1 MAYFSILDLEKP
13 EAEIA
18 SRPGFFWDLNL
29 NQIIDMI
36 QLQSP
41 QYNISKM
48 YYRFPTDE
56 ACVEYRKKIYG
67 DVKRTEVYECLR
79 VFSEGMRRSA
89 AAGGSREAAKTRL
102 QRGAWHVAAVQ
113 EYCAAVSGLQAAL
126 SGIQLQSEGLRRL
139 SEYLDDYTE
148 QEDFQKCR
156 REAESI
162 QQTLENFHLI
172 LEIEDNRIVI
182 TQGKRN
188 CSYAKKLGYG
198 EDVKKLTPFLP
209 GPGMSP
215 LEEAI
220 FDTFRRKN
228 PEFFDRVEDFSERF
242 PSYEDSTIL
251 QLEQE
256 IQYYLAFWRF
266 EEKLKEQG
274 FDFCAPD
281 KGGSREMKAEGLY
294 DLALACANCTR
305 GRFVVSNDFVYKEGE
320 QFFVVGGP
328 NQGGKTT
335 FARSLGQLVYFA
347 GMGLDVPAARAYV
360 PYFAA
365 LLTHFSAEE
374 SLGSGKGKLKEE
386 LTRLAPMMKE
396 QAEGAFVIINELFT
410 TAAHY
415 DGCVMGKRVLT
426 HFIEKG
432 CMGIYVTHLKEL
444 GNSIEGVTA
453 LTAML
458 DGSRERKRTYKI
470 SREKLGDVGYA
481 EDIVNKYGLT
491 YQELHRRLMGDKEG
505 RNEGKAIISGQG
517 MEG

>member
-1 MAYFSILDLEKP
+1 MVYFSILDLEKP
-13 EAEIA
+13 EADSI

-41 QYNISKM
+41 QYDITKM
-48 YYRFPTDE
+48 YYRVPADE
-56 ACVEYRKKIYG
+56 ACVEYRKKIYE
-67 DVKRTEVYECLR
+67 DIKHPEIYECLR
-79 VFSEGMRRSA
+79 AFSEGMRRAA
-89 AAGGSREAAKTRL
+89 AAGRNREAAKTRL
-102 QRGAWHVAAVQ
+102 QKGAWHVDAVQ
-113 EYCAAVSGLQAAL
+113 RYCAAVSGLQAAL
-126 SGIQLQSEGLRRL
+126 SGIQFQSEGLRRL
-139 SEYLDDYTE
+139 SEYLNYYTE
-148 QEDFQKCR
+148 QEAFQKCR
-156 REAESI
+156 GEAESI
-162 QQTLENFHLI
+162 QRALENLHLI

-188 CSYAKKLGYG
+188 GSYAKKLGYG
-198 EDVKKLTPFLP
+198 EDVKKLTPFP
-209 GPGMSP
+209 PTPGMTP

-220 FDTFRRKN
+220 FDTFRKKN

-256 IQYYLAFWRF
+256 VQYYLAFWRF
-266 EEKLKEQG
+266 EEKMKEQG

-281 KGGSREMKAEGLY
+281 KDGNREMEAEGLY

-305 GRFVVSNDFVYKEGE
+305 GRTVVSNDFVYREGE
-320 QFFVVGGP
+320 RFFVVGGP

-347 GMGLDVPAARAYV
+347 GMGLDVPAVGANV

-365 LLTHFSAEE
+365 LLTHFSVEE

-386 LTRLAPMMKE
+386 LMRLAPMMKE
-396 QAEGAFVIINELFT
+396 QAERAFVIINELFT

-415 DGCVMGKRVLT
+415 DGCIMGKRVLT

-491 YQELHRRLMGDKEG
+491 YQELHRRLMRDKEG
-505 RNEGKAIISGQG
+505 WQ
-517 MEG
+517 

>member
-1 MAYFSILDLEKP
+1 MAYFSVLDLEKP
-13 EAEIA
+13 EAESA
-18 SRPGFFWDLNL
+18 SRAGFFWDLNL

-36 QLQSP
+36 QQQSP
-41 QYNISKM
+41 QYDISKM
-48 YYRFPTDE
+48 YYRFPLDE
-56 ACVEYRKKIYG
+56 ACVEYRKKIYE
-67 DVKRTEVYECLR
+67 DIKQTEIYECLR
-79 VFSEGMRRSA
+79 AFSEGMRRA
-89 AAGGSREAAKTRL
+89 AVAESYRETVKTEL
-102 QRGAWHVAAVQ
+102 QRNAWHVNGAY
-113 EYCAAVSGLQAAL
+113 EYCTAVNGLQAAL

-139 SEYLDDYTE
+139 SEYLDNYTV
-148 QEDFQKCR
+148 QEAFQKCR
-156 REAESI
+156 GEAESI
-162 QQTLENFHLI
+162 QRTLENLHLI

-182 TQGKRN
+182 TQGKQN
-188 CSYAKKLGYG
+188 CSYEKKLGYG
-198 EDVKKLTPFLP
+198 EDAKKLTPFLHV
-209 GPGMSP
+209 PGMSP
-215 LEEAI
+215 LEVAI

-242 PSYEDSTIL
+242 PSYEDTTIL

-266 EEKLKEQG
+266 EEKMKEHG

-281 KGGSREMKAEGLY
+281 KDGNREMEAERLY

-305 GRFVVSNDFVYKEGE
+305 GRFVVSNNFVYREGE
-320 QFFVVGGP
+320 RFFVVGGP

-347 GMGLDVPAARAYV
+347 GMGLDVPAARANV

-386 LTRLAPMMKE
+386 LIRLVPMMKE

-415 DGCVMGKRVLT
+415 DGCIMGKRVLT
-426 HFIEKG
+426 HFIKNG
-432 CMGIYVTHLKEL
+432 CMGIYVTHLREL

-458 DGSRERKRTYKI
+458 DGSKERKRTYKI
-470 SREKLGDVGYA
+470 SREKMGSVGYA

-491 YQELHRRLMGDKEG
+491 YQELHQRLMRDKEG
-505 RNEGKAIISGQG
+505 WQ
-517 MEG
+517 

>member
-1 MAYFSILDLEKP
+1 MAYFSVLDLEQP
-13 EAEIA
+13 EAESA

-41 QYNISKM
+41 QYDISKI

-56 ACVEYRKKIYG
+56 ACVEYRRKIYG
-67 DVKRTEVYECLR
+67 DVKQTEVYECFR
-79 VFSEGMRRSA
+79 TFSEGMRRA
-89 AAGGSREAAKTRL
+89 AVSGGNREAAKTRL
-102 QRGAWHVAAVQ
+102 QVGAWHVSAVQ

-139 SEYLDDYTE
+139 SEYLDNYTE
-148 QEDFQKCR
+148 QEAFQKCR
-156 REAESI
+156 AEAESI
-162 QQTLENFHLI
+162 QRTLEDIHLI
-172 LEIEDNRIVI
+172 LEVEDNRIVI

-198 EDVKKLTPFLP
+198 EDVKKLTPFPP

-220 FDTFRRKN
+220 LDTFRRKN
-228 PEFFDRVEDFSERF
+228 PELFDRVEDFAEKYS
-242 PSYEDSTIL
+242 SYEDNVIL
-251 QLEQE
+251 QMERE
-256 IQYYLAFWRF
+256 IQYYLAFFRF
-266 EEKLKEQG
+266 EEKMKEQG

-281 KGGSREMKAEGLY
+281 KDAGREMEAGGLY
-294 DLALACANCTR
+294 DLALACANFIR
-305 GRFVVSNDFVYKEGE
+305 GKVVVCNDFTYGEGE
-320 QFFVVGGP
+320 RFFVVGGP

-335 FARSLGQLVYFA
+335 FARSMGQLVYFA
-347 GMGLDVPAARAYV
+347 GMGLDVPAKRANV
-360 PYFAA
+360 PHFTA

-415 DGCVMGKRVLT
+415 DACVMGKRVLT
-426 HFIEKG
+426 YFIEKG

-481 EDIVNKYGLT
+481 EDIVKKYGLT
-491 YQELHRRLMGDKEG
+491 YQELHRRLMGDKE
-505 RNEGKAIISGQG
+505 ECQ
-517 MEG
+517 

>member
-1 MAYFSILDLEKP
+1 MAYFSVLDLEKP
-13 EAEIA
+13 EAESA

-29 NQIIDMI
+29 NQIIDLI

-41 QYNISKM
+41 QYDISKM
-48 YYRFPTDE
+48 YYRFPADE
-56 ACVEYRKKIYG
+56 ACVEYRKKIYK
-67 DVKRTEVYECLR
+67 DIKQTDIYECLR
-79 VFSEGMRRSA
+79 IFSEGMRRA
-89 AAGGSREAAKTRL
+89 AVAGGNREAAKTRL
-102 QRGAWHVAAVQ
+102 QRGAWHVDAVRG
-113 EYCAAVSGLQAAL
+113 YCAAVSGLQAAL
-126 SGIQLQSEGLRRL
+126 SGIQLRSEGLRSL
-139 SEYLDDYTE
+139 SEYLNNYTDR
-148 QEDFQKCR
+148 EDFQKCR
-156 REAESI
+156 GEAESI
-162 QQTLENFHLI
+162 QRALEEFHLI

-188 CSYAKKLGYG
+188 GSYAKKLGYG
-198 EDVKKLTPFLP
+198 ENVKKLTPFP
-209 GPGMSP
+209 PMQGMIP

-220 FDTFRRKN
+220 FDTFRKKN
-228 PEFFDRVEDFSERF
+228 PELFDRVEDFAERF
-242 PSYEDSTIL
+242 PSYEDNTIL

-256 IQYYLAFWRF
+256 VQYYLAFWRF
-266 EEKLKEQG
+266 EEKMKEQG
-274 FDFCAPD
+274 FVFCAPD
-281 KGGSREMKAEGLY
+281 KDKSREMEAEGLY

-305 GRFVVSNDFVYKEGE
+305 GRFVVSNDFVYREGE
-320 QFFVVGGP
+320 RFFIVGGP

-347 GMGLDVPAARAYV
+347 GMGLDVPAAGANV

-415 DGCVMGKRVLT
+415 DGCIMGKRVLT

-491 YQELHRRLMGDKEG
+491 YQELHRRLMRDREG
-505 RNEGKAIISGQG
+505 WQ
-517 MEG
+517 

>member
-1 MAYFSILDLEKP
+1 MAYFSILDLEPP
-13 EAEIA
+13 ENVNA
-18 SRPGFFWDLNL
+18 SKVGFFWDLNL
-29 NQIIDMI
+29 NQIIDVI

-41 QYNISKM
+41 QYDISKM
-48 YYRFPTDE
+48 YYRFPADE
-56 ACVEYRKKIYG
+56 ACVEYRKKIYR

-79 VFSEGMRRSA
+79 NFSERMRRMA
-89 AAGGSREAAKTRL
+89 AAENYRDTVKTAL
-102 QRGAWHVAAVQ
+102 QRKAWHANAAYL
-113 EYCAAVSGLQAAL
+113 YCAAVSDLQTAL
-126 SGIQLQSEGLRRL
+126 SGKDLQSEGLRRL
-139 SEYLDDYTE
+139 SEYLEDCTK
-148 QEDFQKCR
+148 QEAFLRCR
-156 REAESI
+156 GEASAI
-162 QQTLENFHLI
+162 QQMVEDFHLI
-172 LEIEDNRIVI
+172 LSIEDNKVVI
-182 TQGKRN
+182 TRGKGGGD
-188 CSYAKKLGYG
+188 YAKKLGYDAD
-198 EDVKKLTPFLP
+198 ERKLTPFLN

-220 FDTFRRKN
+220 LDTFRRKN
-228 PEFFDRVEDFSERF
+228 PEIFDRVEAFAESCSSF
-242 PSYEDSTIL
+242 EDPVIL
-251 QLEQE
+251 QFEQE

-266 EEKLKEQG
+266 EEKMKELG
-274 FDFCAPD
+274 FDFCAPGRD
-281 KGGSREMKAEGLY
+281 ADREMEAEGLY
-294 DLALACANCTR
+294 DLALACANCAR
-305 GRFVVSNDFVYKEGE
+305 GRSVVSNDFVYREGE
-320 QFFVVGGP
+320 RFFVVGGP

-347 GMGLDVPAARAYV
+347 GMGLDVPAVRANV
-360 PYFAA
+360 PYFAT

-386 LTRLAPMMKE
+386 LTRLVPMMKE

-491 YQELHRRLMGDKEG
+491 YQELHRRLMRDKEG
-505 RNEGKAIISGQG
+505 WQ
-517 MEG
+517 